1 MAHNVARKLISSK
14 VDSILPDDQ
23 SLSVLSLQNQEV
35 ILLSFKIFRF
45 NCCGLDVHKTWI
57 FACIGIT
64 DSNGRTDYKQARF
77 SSFSKGLKELCD
89 WLAKYNC
96 SEVCMESIGKYWIP
110 VFNVLEKANNSV
122 ILAHPKYTKP
132 QKGNKT
138 DRKDAKWICDLFMCE
153 MIKPSFI
160 PPADIRH
167 LRDLVRYRFKL
178 TCMITGEKNRAQ
190 NCLTVSNL
198 KLDDVFSD
206 VFGKSS
212 RSITEYM
219 LAHPG
224 ELFDVAPFVDRRC
237 KTPIEEI
244 QAAVDGA
251 VSPEQAIKLRQ
262 CLDHIDELEKHLEEI
277 EREILRLSDRYQDA
291 LDLIRTVPGFNKNQ
305 MTAIQ
310 ILSEIGGDMSV
321 FLTAKHLVSWAG
333 CCPRNDQSNKK
344 IKSTRI
350 SRAGNYIKPIL
361 VQVANG
367 LLRSRKHP
375 EITDR
380 YKRIRS
386 HRGHKKAII
395 AICRMF
401 LTAIWHILSD
411 LKPYTAEG
419 FLESRPVNES
429 KVLTT
434 SQALNLLK
442 QHGYTIKDD
451 VTPAMN

>member
-1 MAHNVARKLISSK
+1 MA
-14 VDSILPDDQ
+14 
-23 SLSVLSLQNQEV
+23 
-35 ILLSFKIFRF
+35 FKIFRF

-57 FACIGIT
+57 FACVGIT
-64 DSNGRTDYKQARF
+64 DANGRTEYKEKRF
-77 SSFSKGLKELCD
+77 SSFSRGLRDLAA
-89 WLAKYNC
+89 WLASYNC
-96 SEVCMESIGKYWIP
+96 TDVCMESAGKYWIP
-110 VFNVLEKANNSV
+110 VFNVLEKTCNV

-138 DRKDAKWICDLFMCE
+138 DRKDAKWICDLFMCD

-160 PPADIRH
+160 PPAEIRH
-167 LRDLVRYRFKL
+167 LRDLVRYRLKL
-178 TCMITGEKNRAQ
+178 TNMLTGEKNRAQ

-212 RSITEYM
+212 RSITEYI

-224 ELFDVAPFVDRRC
+224 ETFDVSPFVDKRC

-244 QAAVDGA
+244 QAAVDGT

-262 CLDHIDELEKHLEEI
+262 CLNHVDELEKHKAEM
-277 EREILRLSDRYQDA
+277 EREILRVSDPYLDA
-291 LDLIRTVPGFNKNQ
+291 LKLIRTVPGLDKNPF
-305 MTAIQ
+305 TAIQ

-321 FLTAKHLVSWAG
+321 FPTDKHLVSWAG
-333 CCPRNDQSNKK
+333 CCPRNDQSNFK

-350 SRAGNYIKPIL
+350 SRAGSYLKPVL
-361 VQVANG
+361 VQVANA
-367 LLRSRKHP
+367 LIKSKKHP

-380 YKRIRS
+380 YHRIKS

-395 AICRMF
+395 AICRML
-401 LTAIWHILSD
+401 LTAIWHILTD

-419 FLESRPVNES
+419 YLAPKPV
-429 KVLTT
+429 KKDKILTT

-442 QHGYTIKDD
+442 LRGYVIKDD
-451 VTPAMN
+451 DLPVTAS

>member
-1 MAHNVARKLISSK
+1 MA
-14 VDSILPDDQ
+14 
-23 SLSVLSLQNQEV
+23 
-35 ILLSFKIFRF
+35 FKIFRF
-45 NCCGLDVHKTWI
+45 NCCGMDVHKTWI

-64 DSNGRTDYKQARF
+64 DANGRTEYKEKRF
-77 SSFSKGLKELCD
+77 SSFSRGLRDLAA
-89 WLAKYNC
+89 WLTSYNC
-96 SEVCMESIGKYWIP
+96 TDVCMESTGKYWIP
-110 VFNVLEKANNSV
+110 VFNVLEKTCNV
-122 ILAHPKYTKP
+122 VLAHPKYTKP

-138 DRKDAKWICDLFMCE
+138 DRKDAKWICDLFMCD

-160 PPADIRH
+160 PPANIRH

-178 TCMITGEKNRAQ
+178 TNMLTGEKNRAQ

-212 RSITEYM
+212 RSITEHI

-224 ELFDVAPFVDRRC
+224 ETFDVSPFVDSRC
-237 KTPIEEI
+237 KTSIEEI

-262 CLDHIDELEKHLEEI
+262 CLDHIDELEKHKEEI
-277 EREILRLSDRYQDA
+277 EREIVRVSDPY
-291 LDLIRTVPGFNKNQ
+291 LDTLELIRTVPGLYKNPF
-305 MTAIQ
+305 TAIQ

-321 FLTAKHLVSWAG
+321 FPTDQHLASWAG
-333 CCPRNDQSNKK
+333 CCPRNDQSNFK

-350 SRAGNYIKPIL
+350 SRAGSYLKPVL
-361 VQVANG
+361 VQVANA
-367 LLRSRKHP
+367 LIKSKKHP
-375 EITDR
+375 EITER
-380 YKRIRS
+380 YRRIKS

-395 AICRMF
+395 AICRML
-401 LTAIWHILSD
+401 LTAIWHILTD
-411 LKPYTAEG
+411 LKPYTDEG
-419 FLESRPVNES
+419 YLAPRPVKGK

-442 QHGYTIKDD
+442 LRGYVIKHDL
-451 VTPAMN
+451 PATAS